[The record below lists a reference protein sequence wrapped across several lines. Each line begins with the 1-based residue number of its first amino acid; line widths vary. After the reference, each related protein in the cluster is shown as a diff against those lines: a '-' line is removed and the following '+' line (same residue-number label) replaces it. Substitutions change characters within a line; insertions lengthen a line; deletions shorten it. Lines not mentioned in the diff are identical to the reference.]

1 MTRKRFVKL
10 LMSKGVSR
18 NQANGIAQQYISEG
32 LSYESGYRIW
42 KIAHSLKD
50 PMTQIGEV
58 VNRATAAIQSLA
70 SAIGAAASAFSSVLS
85 VSLQQPSPFGGRCPV
100 CDWFVGE
107 QVDIFGRK
115 HNQQKKNFCDRC
127 GQMID
132 WEGVEHDAGRSDCAA
147 E

>member
-18 NQANGIAQQYISEG
+18 NQANSIAQQYISEG

-42 KIAHSLKD
+42 KVSHSLKD
-50 PMTQIGEV
+50 PITQIGEV

-85 VSLQQPSPFGGRCPV
+85 VSLQQPSPFGGRCPR
-100 CDWFVGE
+100 CDGT
-107 QVDIFGRK
+107 
-115 HNQQKKNFCDRC
+115 
-127 GQMID
+127 
-132 WEGVEHDAGRSDCAA
+132 GVERRMQAMATFDGPSIRGPDLLSVCPRCFGTGRDPV
-147 E
+147 